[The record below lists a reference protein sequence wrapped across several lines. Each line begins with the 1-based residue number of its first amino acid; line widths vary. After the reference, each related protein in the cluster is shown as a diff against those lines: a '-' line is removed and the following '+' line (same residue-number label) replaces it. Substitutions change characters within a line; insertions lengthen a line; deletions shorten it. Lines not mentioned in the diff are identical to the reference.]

1 MPQLETYYLN
11 GPDLASSTAIF
22 TDIGM
27 DTCAPDGFYS
37 DENIARELINC
48 VLQPAQNCPE
58 ECVPPSFFRV
68 LIEEDPCNTFCQLA
82 ANYDIDV
89 EFTTVSGNS
98 YTQIVLGDE
107 IVEPL
112 LPDGQDGFYAVS
124 EFVGNTSSPS
134 TSFKI
139 LEMEGQFIVNILEC
153 GIGYACDTV

>member
-37 DENIARELINC
+37 DEIIARELVNC

-58 ECVPPSFFRV
+58 ECVEPSFFRV
-68 LIEEDPCNTFCQLA
+68 LNPQSICNTFCA
-82 ANYDIDV
+82 FGSSFDIDV

-98 YTQIVLGDE
+98 YTQIINTDVIAGAS
-107 IVEPL
+107 IP
-112 LPDGQDGFYAVS
+112 DGFYAVS
-124 EFVGNTSSPS
+124 EFETTTSNPS
-134 TSFKI
+134 TIFKI
-139 LEMEGQFIVNILEC
+139 LEIEGNEVINILEC
-153 GIGYACDTV
+153 GLGYCDDL